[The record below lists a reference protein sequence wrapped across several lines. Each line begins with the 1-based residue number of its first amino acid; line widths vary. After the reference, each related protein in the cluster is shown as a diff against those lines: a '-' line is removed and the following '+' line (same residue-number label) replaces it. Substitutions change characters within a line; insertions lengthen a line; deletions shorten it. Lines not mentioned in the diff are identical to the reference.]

1 MFDEK
6 YKSLF
11 QKIQVSE
18 ELKVKTKENMQR
30 ELNQMD
36 NNQKKNKNSNQL
48 ILKYGAVA
56 AALLLVSVAAFKFL
70 DKERGKG
77 PIAGGLIPETVVET
91 PVKEETTVLYS
102 QLNFAETT
110 KIEAPVAT
118 KGMDIK
124 IAAFTE
130 DILGQSNAVIKGT
143 VAKIRFK
150 EYKFVIGSE
159 SGDTQAIRES
169 VIYEIKVDKI
179 YYSTLSFKEGDTI
192 IVENDLYT
200 YTSLASS
207 VEKLNTNREYLLMLY
222 QNEGEVYIP
231 ADTEKVDDTI
241 KLESNLSILY
251 PFTPQIEITKDGQYL
266 FPDHW
271 TKLINNKTKTVTMD
285 VGEDLGYYGEMKLRD
300 DAEFEADFQKIVDT
314 YLK

>member
-11 QKIQVSE
+11 QKIQVSD
-18 ELKVKTKENMQR
+18 ELKEKTKENMQK
-30 ELNQMD
+30 ELNQMERK
-36 NNQKKNKNSNQL
+36 QGKYKSSNQS
-48 ILKYGAVA
+48 IFKYGAVA
-56 AALLLVSVAAFKFL
+56 ATLLLVSVVAFKLL
-70 DKERGKG
+70 DGERGKG
-77 PIAGGLIPETVVET
+77 PIAGGLIPETAVET
-91 PVKEETTVLYS
+91 PIKEETTVLYS
-102 QLNFAETT
+102 HLNFADTT

-130 DILGQSNAVIKGT
+130 DIIGQSNAVIKGT
-143 VAKIRFK
+143 VTNIRFK
-150 EYKFVIGSE
+150 EYKFTIGSE
-159 SGDTQAIRES
+159 SGDTQATRES
-169 VIYEIKVDKI
+169 VIYEVKVDKI

-192 IVENDLYT
+192 IIENDLYT

-207 VEKLNTNREYLLMLY
+207 VEKLNTSRDYILMLH
-222 QNEGEVYIP
+222 QNEGEVYNP
-231 ADTEKVDDTI
+231 ADTEKMDDTI

-271 TKLINNKTKTVTMD
+271 VNLVNDKTKTVTMD
-285 VGEDLGYYGEMKLRD
+285 TSEELGYYGEMKLRD
-300 DAEFEADFQKIVDT
+300 DTEFEADFQKIVDL
-314 YLK
+314 YCK